1 MLSRFSTF
9 AVYDG
14 IAVASVNQFSP
25 YSKGHVSWSYTLAAP
40 LARHIP
46 LQLEIGKDRS
56 MLLNSV
62 PSSPLQWDVGTVVA
76 GSLLDHVQRRLTDE
90 PDEVSSAMN
99 DLMSGLWW
107 LKSSLTPQ
115 AWRSVAEQC
124 VAHPVRE
131 VVHEDPFSS
140 RSFHKPRGYAG
151 DAVLIDYIYTR
162 NCRTHGD
169 EAVSPMGEKVFA
181 FNRDTPACAAVRAR
195 RDLVAAMLDEI
206 CTLADHP
213 QILSVACGHLREAT
227 LCRSV
232 AEGQAGRFIALDQD
246 RLSLDVVEQEVL
258 QYGVIP
264 VCNSI
269 RSLFRGEVADERFD
283 FIYSTGLYDYLDD
296 RIATKLTGRLF
307 EMLNPG
313 GRLLVANFLPDIWG
327 AGYME
332 SFMDWKLIYRS
343 PEEMEKICANIEDA
357 QIALR
362 KTFVERNGNI
372 VFMEIARQ

>member
-1 MLSRFSTF
+1 MDRPMVLS
-9 AVYDG
+9 A
-14 IAVASVNQFSP
+14 
-25 YSKGHVSWSYTLAAP
+25 L
-40 LARHIP
+40 
-46 LQLEIGKDRS
+46 
-56 MLLNSV
+56 
-62 PSSPLQWDVGTVVA
+62 PSSPLHWDVGSVVA
-76 GSLLDHVQRRLTDE
+76 TSLLDHVHRRLVDRD
-90 PDEVSSAMN
+90 DEVQSAMT

-107 LKSSLTPQ
+107 LKSSLTAE
-115 AWRSVAEQC
+115 AWQSVSKQC
-124 VAHPVRE
+124 IAHPVRE
-131 VVHEDPFSS
+131 VIHEDPFSS
-140 RSFHKPRGYAG
+140 RSFRKPRGYAG

-162 NCRTHGD
+162 NCRTTPD
-169 EAVSPMGEKVFA
+169 ETVSEMGEKVFD

-195 RDLVAAMLDEI
+195 RDLVASLIDEI
-206 CTLADHP
+206 CTLVDHP

-232 AEGQAGRFIALDQD
+232 IGGQTGRFIALDQD
-246 RLSLDVVEQEVL
+246 RLSLDVVEQEL
-258 QYGVIP
+258 LHHGVVP

-269 RSLFRGEVADERFD
+269 RSLFRGEVAHERFD

-343 PEEMEKICANIEDA
+343 ADQMEALCANIEDA
-357 QIALR
+357 QISIR
-362 KTFVERNGNI
+362 RTFIERHANI
-372 VFMEIARQ
+372 VFMEITRQ